1 MDFEFPG
8 DSRVFCA
15 RDHLRIEDVRKE
27 RRIFAQEVFILRFGP
42 ANQSQEVFPEVVW
55 YGGDYPL
62 KAAWENS
69 GNSDNRDDSE
79 YSERHCPERSRYFLK
94 GD

>member
-1 MDFEFPG
+1 VLQFVVSMDFEFPG

-62 KAAWENS
+62 KAA
-69 GNSDNRDDSE
+69 
-79 YSERHCPERSRYFLK
+79 
-94 GD
+94 